1 MAFNSTSAI
10 QDWRQLI
17 EISLTG
23 KTVRYSRDP
32 VTLTDGTVYDGRLVG
47 ISSMTLTTGQL
58 LDPRFTLPSLSISLD
73 NADGG
78 IETLLDEYTWAN
90 RAVTVKV

>member
-1 MAFNSTSAI
+1 MAFDSTSAI

-32 VTLTDGTVYDGRLVG
+32 VTLTDGTYYDDRLIG
-47 ISSMTLTTGQL
+47 I
-58 LDPRFTLPSLSISLD
+58 
-73 NADGG
+73 
-78 IETLLDEYTWAN
+78 
-90 RAVTVKV
+90 